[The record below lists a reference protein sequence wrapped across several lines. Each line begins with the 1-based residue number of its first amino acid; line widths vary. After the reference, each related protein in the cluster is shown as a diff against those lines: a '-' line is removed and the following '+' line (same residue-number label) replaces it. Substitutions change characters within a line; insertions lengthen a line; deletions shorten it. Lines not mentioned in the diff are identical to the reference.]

1 MKYLSYII
9 ISILSLSILH
19 TQADNRIDI
28 HFTKDSVYW
37 KSKFPAMSW
46 NAGGTDYFVG
56 QLNNYK
62 VDDFSFKG
70 AFGKFNPGAGN
81 YQQPFNSEDF
91 CEQFIYSF
99 RIANSGNYYLE
110 LPEIADA
117 GLLTLHCKSGN
128 ATAGAE
134 FYIEKLV
141 SGTWQRMYTL
151 TAPPHGNED
160 RDAVIRQPIK
170 SDTPIKLRVYGA
182 SKNLHVFALTV
193 GAFDDKVD
201 EGGEKEKADNIRFI
215 VLPDTQNYS
224 DEFPHIFHAQTG
236 WIANHADSISL
247 VMHVGDITNHNLPG
261 EWMVAQ
267 DAMAVMDGK
276 VPYTLCVGNRDMGT
290 GGLAADR
297 NTALFNQYFPYSKY
311 SKVAGFGGV
320 FEANKMDNSWFT
332 LEHPSGYKFLVL
344 SLEFAPRNEVIAWA
358 KTIVEAHSLYNVIIV
373 THAYLYSDNQRWS
386 ASHGHDAVPDDY
398 GFAANSSVNDG
409 EALWTKL
416 ISLYA
421 NIKLVV
427 SGHVLHSGTG
437 TLVSEGADGNKV
449 VQLLSNYQNGV
460 DDAELGGSGYLRI
473 LDIDPE
479 ANLLQVRTYSPYLNE
494 YKTEP
499 TQQFSLNEVQLIKD
513 GMSSVEKTYT
523 PSTVKMWSSESKLF
537 VKSNQS
543 EVVHIRLFDMLGKL
557 VHSQSVHQEASIA
570 CPKGCYMV
578 QVDQEDVRTI
588 QKVIIH

>member
-1 MKYLSYII
+1 MKYLNYII
-9 ISILSLSILH
+9 ISILSLCILPI
-19 TQADNRIDI
+19 QADNRIDI

-37 KSKFPAMSW
+37 KSKFPDMSW

-56 QLNNYK
+56 QLNDYK
-62 VDDFSFKG
+62 IDDFSFKG

-91 CEQFIYSF
+91 CEQFFYSF
-99 RIANSGNYYLE
+99 RIANTGNTYLE
-110 LPEIADA
+110 LPEIPDA

-128 ATAGAE
+128 ANAGAE

-141 SGTWQRMYTL
+141 GGKWERMNTL

-160 RDAVIRQPIK
+160 RDVVIRQMIK
-170 SDTPIKLRVYGA
+170 SDTPIKLRLYGA

-193 GAFDDKVD
+193 GAFGDKID
-201 EGGEKEKADNIRFI
+201 EDGEKEKVDNIRFI

-236 WIANHADSISL
+236 WIANNADSISF

-261 EWMVAQ
+261 QWMVAQ
-267 DAMAVMDGK
+267 DAMVVMDGK
-276 VPYTLCVGNRDMGT
+276 VPYTLCVGNRDMGE
-290 GGLAADR
+290 GGLAEDR
-297 NTALFNQYFPYSKY
+297 NTALFNQYFSYSKY
-311 SKVAGFGGV
+311 SKVPEFGGV
-320 FEANKMDNSWFT
+320 FEANKIDNSWFT
-332 LEHPSGYKFLVL
+332 LELPSGYKFLVL
-344 SLEFAPRNEVIAWA
+344 SLEFAPRNEVIIWA
-358 KTIVEAHSLYNVIIV
+358 KTIVEAHPLYNVIV
-373 THAYLYSDNQRWS
+373 ATHAYLYSDNQRWS
-386 ASHGHDAVPDDY
+386 ATHAHDAVPEDY
-398 GFAANSSVNDG
+398 SFASNGSVNDG

-421 NIKLVV
+421 NVKLVV

-437 TLVSEGADGNKV
+437 VLVSEGADGNKV

-460 DDAELGGSGYLRI
+460 DNAELGGSGYLRI
-473 LDIDPE
+473 LDIDTD
-479 ANLLQVRTYSPYLNE
+479 ADLLQVRTYSPYLNE

-499 TQQFSLNEVQLIKD
+499 DQQFSLNGVHLIKD
-513 GMSSVEKTYT
+513 NMSYVEKTYSPAT
-523 PSTVKMWSSESKLF
+523 IKMWSAENKLF
-537 VKSNQS
+537 VKGNQS
-543 EVVHIRLFDMLGKL
+543 EVLHIQLFDMLGKL

-570 CPKGCYMV
+570 CSKGCYIV
-578 QVDQEDVRTI
+578 QINQKEFRTI